1 MSTPPRRLI
10 AIGDV
15 HGCVHAL
22 DALLDAI
29 APTRADRL
37 VFLGDLVDQ
46 GPDSRDVLDR
56 VIDLGTS
63 SQVVLI
69 EGNHEEMMLAARDN
83 AHALAYWEVC
93 GGATTLSSYRLGG
106 HLSDIPDEH
115 WELIRSGQ
123 PYFET
128 DHAIF
133 THANYQ
139 HDLPMPEHS
148 GRRLR
153 WELFDPA
160 EAQPHMSGKPVVLG
174 HTEQRDGEIL
184 DLGFAQVIDTAC
196 CRYGWLTAIDVLSG
210 HIWQASKWGLVR
222 EVDEASHREPLAA
235 MFAAARDVE
244 AAPAVL

>member
-1 MSTPPRRLI
+1 MSSRPGRLI

-29 APTRADRL
+29 APTCADRL

-56 VIDLGTS
+56 VIDLQAAA
-63 SQVVLI
+63 QVVLI
-69 EGNHEEMMLAARDN
+69 QGNHEEMMLAARDN
-83 AHALAYWEVC
+83 AQALAYWEVC
-93 GGATTLSSYRLGG
+93 GGATTLSSYRLGAR
-106 HLSDIPDEH
+106 LSDIPDDH
-115 WELIRSGQ
+115 WELIRSGR

-128 DHAIF
+128 DDAIF
-133 THANYQ
+133 THANYMP
-139 HDLPMPEHS
+139 DLPMPRQP

-160 EAQPHMSGKPVVLG
+160 EAQPHISGKPVFLG

-184 DLGFAQVIDTAC
+184 DLVFAKVIDTAC
-196 CRYGWLTAIDVLSG
+196 CRYGWLTAIDCRAGRL
-210 HIWQASKWGLVR
+210 WQTSKWGLLR
-222 EVDEASHREPLAA
+222 EWDEASHREPLAA
-235 MFAAARDVE
+235 MFAATNREA
-244 AAPAVL
+244 AAPAN